1 MKNHDFAKLIE
12 SIKQA
17 GQIKH
22 GHQRPSRVFRY
33 AVPNIRAIRSKL
45 RVSQN
50 EFALMLGVSARTLQ
64 NWEQGRR
71 EPEGPA
77 KALLTI
83 ADKNPAAVLEAL
95 HSR

>member
-1 MKNHDFAKLIE
+1 MKDEDFKKLIT

-17 GQIKH
+17 GNIKH
-22 GHQRPSRVFRY
+22 GLQRPSRVFRY
-33 AVPNIRAIRSKL
+33 SIQDIRKIRTKL
-45 RVSQN
+45 QVSQSD
-50 EFALMLGVSARTLQ
+50 FALMLGVSPRTLQ

-83 ADKNPAAVLEAL
+83 ADKNPQAVLAAL
-95 HSR
+95 HA